1 MAQSVVSLFW
11 PPMHLRGAVPTFTD
25 ALHILFAM
33 AWLLLMLLSMAFAAT
48 ALGKRFRLYTAV
60 TLMVFVVF
68 GLLTG
73 IDGPRIAAN
82 LSTPWLGVWERI
94 NIGLFLGWV
103 IVLAIAL
110 LVRARGKEAHT
121 TVREAALVTAERVS
135 ALPA

>member
-73 IDGPRIAAN
+73 IDGPRVAAN
-82 LSTPWLGVWERI
+82 LPTPWLGVWERI
-94 NIGLFLGWV
+94 NIGASLLWIV
-103 IVLAIAL
+103 VLAIL
-110 LVRARGKEAHT
+110 LLRGARSAVT
-121 TVREAALVTAERVS
+121 LVVPREARPGVHGVVAAG
-135 ALPA
+135 